1 MQNPP
6 IEIYMEMTPNPE
18 SQKFVLNRK
27 LIPQNQVDFRSAD
40 EAEDSPLGK
49 GLFKLPFVKG
59 VFIASNFVTIT
70 KDSKY
75 EWYEIND
82 EIKENL
88 KQFAG
93 SGEPVLSAAFFE
105 KHKQEA
111 PQADG
116 EEDFGDGIEGQIKM
130 YLEKYVRPAVEKDG
144 GYIGF
149 KSYDKGVVTLSMQ
162 GACSGCPSSMVTLKA
177 GIEGLLKR
185 MIPEIE
191 EVVADAD

>member
-1 MQNPP
+1 
-6 IEIYMEMTPNPE
+6 MEMTPNPE

-27 LIPQNQVDFRSAD
+27 LIPQNQVDFRSKE
-40 EAEDSPLGK
+40 EAADSPLAS
-49 GLFKLPFVKG
+49 GLYKRPFVKG

-88 KQFAG
+88 KQFVL

-105 KHKQEA
+105 KHKTEA
-111 PQADG
+111 VSQDA
-116 EEDFGDGIEGQIKM
+116 EQDFGEGIEGQIKM
-130 YLEKYVRPAVEKDG
+130 YLDKYVRPAVEQDG
-144 GYIGF
+144 GHIGF
-149 KSYDKGVVTLSMQ
+149 KSYKDGVVTLSMQ
-162 GACSGCPSSMVTLKA
+162 GACSGCPSSMITLKA

-185 MIPEIE
+185 MIPEIQ